1 MRQNIIIMRS
11 KFGHEVAI
19 SNEASRRG
27 AKIVLLPKAENAEQ
41 HFAACYDILYFMS
54 FFYPAQNFI
63 IPAFEEREMYEEISQ
78 DWVADLRA
86 GKFDQAYWN
95 EFASHTLTPTRT
107 NHREFSVS
115 SEAILWV
122 PQKLVTD
129 GLCGVSAEQQSLVP
143 DFFWFMEDNEK
154 VLFQNFD
161 KVNNKAAVE
170 ELAKEHPCYVPGK
183 DEYPELFGLRGV
195 AHEKFINLLAKA
207 KGFVGIAGTHT
218 WEALTLFPE
227 KKNLVLYNK
236 NGVEKWD
243 QIEKAYQKQGYP
255 VRCCGFE
262 DGTDKEA
269 FSMDVAEVFTQLFK

>member
-1 MRQNIIIMRS
+1 MRQILIMRS

-19 SNEASRRG
+19 CNEASRRG

-41 HFAACYDILYFMS
+41 HYAACYDILYFMS

-63 IPAFEEREMYEEISQ
+63 IPAYEEREMYEEIGQ

-86 GKFDQAYWN
+86 GKFDQEYWN
-95 EFASHTLTPTRT
+95 EFASHKLTPTRS

-115 SEAILWV
+115 SDAIIWV

-143 DFFWFMEDNEK
+143 SFFWFMEDNEK

-207 KGFVGIAGTHT
+207 KGIVGIAGTHS
-218 WEALTLFPE
+218 WEMLTLFPW
-227 KKNLVLYNK
+227 KPQIHLYNK
-236 NGVEKWD
+236 AGVEKWD
-243 QIEKAYQKQGYP
+243 EIEKAYQAQGYP
-255 VRCCGFE
+255 IYCRGFE

-269 FSMDVAEVFTQLFK
+269 FSMDVAEVFTKLFK

>member
-1 MRQNIIIMRS
+1 MKQILIMRS

-19 SNEASRRG
+19 CNEAARRG

-41 HFAACYDILYFMS
+41 HFAACYDIIYFMS

-63 IPAFEEREMYEEISQ
+63 IPSFEEREMYEQIGQ

-86 GKFDQAYWN
+86 GKFDQAYWV
-95 EFASHTLTPTRT
+95 EFASHKLTPTRS

-143 DFFWFMEDNEK
+143 SFFWFMKSKEK
-154 VLFQNFD
+154 AFFQHFH
-161 KVNNKAAVE
+161 KVNDKPLVE
-170 ELAKEHPCYVPGK
+170 EMLKNNQPCYVPGEK
-183 DEYPELFGLRGV
+183 ENPELFGLRGV
-195 AHEKFINLLAKA
+195 PHEKYLNLYKKV
-207 KGFVGIAGTHT
+207 KGCVGVAGTHT
-218 WEALTLFPE
+218 WILLTMFPE
-227 KKNLVLYNK
+227 KPQIILYNK
-236 NGVEKWD
+236 AGVEKWD
-243 QIEKAYQKQGYP
+243 EIEKAYQKQGYP